1 LNWTSGPAGH
11 RIGES
16 RKVSAVIKG
25 AEGVFM
31 NTNGSHSR
39 ISRAIAWTL
48 PVIAALVMLATPSW
62 GQQVTAAIIG
72 TVTDP
77 SGAAL
82 PNATVTAKDTDR
94 GSAWK
99 TQTNSEGVY
108 NLPLLPIGKYE
119 VRVEAS
125 GFQTAVHTPFDLEL
139 NQTARID
146 FAMTIGQVS
155 QQLEVSAA
163 APVLQTQ
170 TTEVGTV
177 MDAAAIGN
185 LPLETRN
192 YNQLALLVPGA
203 VTISPA
209 SFNTGLK
216 TFNAARPNLNG
227 NREQAN
233 YYLLDG
239 MENTEFVDNNVA
251 YSPSVDA
258 IQQFNVITNNP
269 DAEFGQFLGGVINV
283 SLKSGTNQFHGNA
296 FEYLRNDFFNANE
309 WSNNFNGLP
318 TPRQRWNEY
327 GATFGGPIKKNK
339 LFFFADFQGSRFDLP
354 ASPAPKTTFTA
365 ANLTGNLTD
374 LGVTLYYPGAV
385 DANGNRIAIPSNL
398 AQAAICGPGQKMGVN
413 PCIAGLSATALKIA
427 NALPKPN
434 LPGQAGGTINNL
446 NDSVQNYIHGNQGD
460 IKADWNPTDRD
471 HLFARYSQQHI
482 DNPTVNSEAF
492 QYSGSG
498 SNVFPLQ
505 QAVLDYSRTVSA
517 TLVNDFRVGMN
528 YFPAEANTQALSTS
542 AGAGLI
548 PGQPTQYLP
557 GLSFASS
564 KVGGQ
569 LNGPFAFG
577 TTDGPEIFHQTSIQV
592 SDTAIW
598 SKKEHTLRMGF
609 QFNRY
614 RNNYVPATSSD
625 GAAGQIGFN
634 GTYTGNSEADFFLGL
649 PSYMGYGLGFAGTV
663 GQRNNAIGAF
673 VQDDWRVSQH
683 LTINVGLRWQLFT
696 PIYEVHDRMTN
707 FGMYS
712 GQIELAGQNGNSRA
726 LYNQYNGIANFLPR
740 LGLAWSLDNKTV
752 IRAAFSRSSFE
763 EGTGEFNRLAT
774 NAPWNVDLVGQWGA
788 TNTSGAIPSNQ
799 VTLDQGFGALGATS
813 GCTINNVTSAPASC
827 FAGVRIHA
835 TDPNYRPA
843 VSNQWNFT
851 IQRQLTNSFTL
862 QAGYVGQHSDH
873 LAAIYDMGQGLLLP
887 NPPAGGPYSQ
897 PGPYLAG
904 NPALKN
910 DGTGQQRLNTS
921 TAIQNYDALQIVAR
935 EQLSKGLVFQL
946 NYSRGKCLTNNQGYY
961 GRYGNAAA
969 AQTTADVSFQ
979 SYVYNLKLDYGLCDA
994 DVANVFTGYLN
1005 YDLPFGHDRMFGR
1018 NANKMVN
1025 AILGGWRY
1033 DTIVSAHGGLP
1044 ISMIQFGNDPTGAYF
1059 QPRPDCL
1066 SPSVATPFKNFA
1078 GGGYV
1083 WFDPTTMAIP
1093 GPGKLGSCP
1102 ISSERGPGLRQIDM
1116 SLSKKF
1122 AIAERDSLE
1131 FRFDAI
1137 NAFNTPIFAVA
1148 GYATDVFPGGGID
1161 KTQYGVNPTYTAGIP
1176 TGVVNTSVGSRNLQF
1191 ALKFMF

>member
-1 LNWTSGPAGH
+1 M
-11 RIGES
+11 RIN
-16 RKVSAVIKG
+16 RLIRCRSA
-25 AEGVFM
+25 
-31 NTNGSHSR
+31 
-39 ISRAIAWTL
+39 W
-48 PVIAALVMLATPSW
+48 
-62 GQQVTAAIIG
+62 VTAALAIVALLAPSSTWGQEVTASITG
-72 TVTDP
+72 RVTDP
-77 SGAAL
+77 SGAVLPGAL
-82 PNATVTAKDTDR
+82 VTATDSAR
-94 GSAWK
+94 GTSSKAE
-99 TQTNSEGVY
+99 TNADGAY
-108 NLPLLPIGKYE
+108 NFTRLPIGKYE
-119 VRVEAS
+119 VRVEVQ
-125 GFQTAVHTPFDLEL
+125 GFQTAVRPPFDLVL
-139 NQTARID
+139 NQAARVD
-146 FAMTIGQVS
+146 FVMTIGQIS
-155 QQLEVSAA
+155 QQVEVSSA

-177 MDAAAIGN
+177 MDASAIAS

-251 YSPSVDA
+251 FSPSIDA

-269 DAEFGQFLGGVINV
+269 SAEFGQFLGGVINV
-283 SLKSGTNQFHGNA
+283 SIKSGTNQYHGVL

-309 WSNNFNGLP
+309 WSNNFNNLP

-327 GATFGGPIKKNK
+327 GGTLGGPIKKNK
-339 LFFFADFQGSRFDLP
+339 LFFFADYQGSRFDLP
-354 ASPAPKTTFTA
+354 ASPNPKTTFTA
-365 ANLTGNLTD
+365 ANLAGNLTD
-374 LGVTLYYPGAV
+374 LGIPLYYPGAV
-385 DANGNRIAIPSNL
+385 DASGNRIQMPSDL
-398 AQAAICGPGQKMGVN
+398 TKATICGAGQRMGVN
-413 PCIAGLSATALKIA
+413 PCINGLSATALKIA
-427 NALPKPN
+427 SALPKPN
-434 LPGQAGGTINNL
+434 LPGQANGTINNL
-446 NDSVQNYIHGNQGD
+446 DNSVQNYTHGNQGD
-460 IKADWNPTDRD
+460 IKVDWIPSEKDRF
-471 HLFARYSQQHI
+471 FARYSQQHI
-482 DNPTVNSEAF
+482 ENPVVNSEVF

-505 QAVLDYSRTVSA
+505 QAVLDYTRTISA
-517 TLVNDFRVGMN
+517 SLVNEFRAGMN
-528 YFPAEANTQALSTS
+528 YFPAEANIQALTTT

-564 KVGGQ
+564 KIGGQ

-577 TTDGPEIFHQTSIQV
+577 TTDGPEIFHQTSIQA

-598 SKKEHTLRMGF
+598 SKGAHTVRMGF

-663 GQRNNAIGAF
+663 GQRNSAMGAF
-673 VQDDWRVSQH
+673 AQDDWRVTRH
-683 LTINVGLRWQLFT
+683 LTVNIGLRWQLFT

-707 FGMYS
+707 FGEYS
-712 GQIELAGQNGNSRA
+712 GQIQLAGQNGNSRA

-740 LGLAWSLDNKTV
+740 LGLAWSPDEKTV
-752 IRAAFSRSSFE
+752 IRAAFSRTSFQ

-788 TNTSGAIPSNQ
+788 TNTSGAIPGNQ
-799 VTLDQGFGALGATS
+799 VTLDQGFGALGATT
-813 GCTINNVTSAPASC
+813 GCTVATVTSAPASC
-827 FAGVRIHA
+827 FKGVRIHA

-843 VSNQWNFT
+843 VSNQWNLT
-851 IQRQLTNSFTL
+851 VQRQIGRSFTA

-873 LAAIYDMGQGLLLP
+873 MAAIYNIGQNVLLD
-887 NPPAGGPYSQ
+887 NPPAGGPYSV

-910 DGTGQQRLNTS
+910 VGTGQQRLNVS
-921 TAIQNYDALQIVAR
+921 SAIQNYDGLQLVAR
-935 EQLSKGLVFQL
+935 QQLSRGLVFQF
-946 NYSRGKCLTNNQGYY
+946 NYSWAKCLTNNQGYY
-961 GRYGNAAA
+961 GRYGNAAP
-969 AQTTADVSFQ
+969 AQTTADVAFQ
-979 SYVYNLKLDYGLCDA
+979 SYVYNLKLDYGYCDA
-994 DVANVFTGYLN
+994 DVTNVFSGYLN
-1005 YDLPFGHDRMFGR
+1005 YDLPFGHDRMFGK
-1018 NANKMVN
+1018 NAPKIVE
-1025 AILGGWRY
+1025 AVAGGWHF
-1033 DTIVSAHGGLP
+1033 DTIATVHGGLP

-1059 QPRPDCL
+1059 QPRPDCI
-1066 SPSVATPFKNFA
+1066 SPSVATPYKNFA

-1093 GPGKLGSCP
+1093 AAGKLGNCP
-1102 ISSERGPGLRQIDM
+1102 ISSERGPGLKQVDM
-1116 SLSKKF
+1116 SLSKVFK
-1122 AIAERDSLE
+1122 ITERQSLE

-1137 NAFNTPIFAVA
+1137 NTFNTPIFAVA

-1161 KTQYGVNPTYTAGIP
+1161 KSKYGSDPSYTSGIP
-1176 TGVVNTSVGSRNLQF
+1176 TGVVNSSVGSRNLQF
-1191 ALKFMF
+1191 ALKYHF